1 MKIYFASPIR
11 GDRSN
16 LKTSKF
22 IVELIKSFG
31 HEVLTEHTVKE
42 KEKLMEIEDN
52 FGHTNIYQ
60 RDMDWIKECDLMIA
74 EASAP
79 SFGVGYEAGYLLG
92 SAASFD
98 KKNRKV
104 IILYTKNIENRV
116 SALAVGNTDPN
127 AIVFGYESEEDIR
140 QFLKKYL

>member
-1 MKIYFASPIR
+1 MKIFFASPIR
-11 GDRSN
+11 GDRNN
-16 LKTSKF
+16 LEMNRF
-22 IVELIKSFG
+22 IVKLIKELG
-31 HEVLTEHTVKE
+31 HEILTEHTVKE
-42 KEKLMEIEDN
+42 KEKLMEIENN

-60 RDMDWIKECDLMIA
+60 RDMDWLRECDLMIA

-92 SAASFD
+92 SADSSGE
-98 KKNRKV
+98 KNKKV
-104 IILYTKNIENRV
+104 IILYDKSVENLV

-140 QFLKKYL
+140 QFLKNYL